1 MAESI
6 ITNTARQKTVRAR
19 AGLATLPKA
28 AAIALGDGASDGTT
42 VRTPLPTDTALQ
54 HEIYR
59 KDDVVAE
66 IEEDELSA
74 TYTMKLEVESLAG
87 QNINEIAL
95 IDEDGDPIAL
105 KSFTNKGKDGDME
118 MVFRITD
125 KF

>member
-42 VRTPLPTDTALQ
+42 VREPLPTDTALQ

-59 KDDVVAE
+59 KDNIVAE
-66 IEEDELSA
+66 IAEDGLSA
-74 TYTMKLEVESLAG
+74 SYIVELERETLAG
-87 QNINEIAL
+87 QNINEIGL
-95 IDEDGDPIAL
+95 FDEDGDPIAL
-105 KSFTNKGKDGDME
+105 KSFMNKGKDGDME
-118 MVFRITD
+118 MVFEITD